1 MNQMLALFTPGPL
14 DLMVILV
21 IALLI
26 FGKRLPEVGRSLGK
40 GITEFKKGLNDAG
53 LQDIKDV
60 KNDLAHEAKQLKND
74 ISRQATDTAN
84 LGKPSDSDQKPV

>member
-1 MNQMLALFTPGPL
+1 MNQILALFTPGPL

-40 GITEFKKGLNDAG
+40 GISEFKKGLNEAG
-53 LQDIKDV
+53 LQDVKDV

-74 ISRQATDTAN
+74 ISKQAADTAN
-84 LGKPSDSDQKPV
+84 SDKPGDGDQ